1 MVMRPLKKS
10 AIREIKNSLGRYLAI
25 LAIIALGVGF
35 FCGLRV
41 CKPAMLSAAQSYI
54 DEHKMFDYRLIS
66 TLGFTKDDETY
77 FASMDGV
84 NAAEGAVYV
93 DVLCP
98 GEDGGNSALRVHSI
112 TQSVNTLSLTA
123 GRMPENDRE
132 VVIDARYADESAL
145 GTQLTLS
152 SDNDRD
158 TLDKFKYTSYTIV
171 GLADSVY
178 YLNYERGNTDL
189 GSGNIAGFVYMPYEG
204 FDLDYFT
211 EIFVDIET
219 TGAIYS
225 DEYNACVDAFEDRIE
240 QECESRSDLRY
251 RSLVD
256 DAQQEIDDAQ
266 AELDEKYEDY
276 VSEKADAEQ
285 ELSDAKAE
293 LDDAQQQI
301 EDGERELADGAAQL
315 SDAKRQYNSGKKQY
329 SSSKST
335 FETQRDEALSQLDAA
350 QQEIDTQRDTV
361 QTGLDQIEAS
371 GVIGQY
377 NQLCEAETQVNDG
390 IETLEHERDAQLA
403 DIQSGID
410 AANTSVSEI
419 DGSIAAAQSD
429 CDASVASLEG
439 QISSLQGNISAWHSQ
454 ASALDPEDEEQAAEI
469 DALNGQI
476 SSAEGEIDALQSQI
490 DTVKTDAQAEIADLE
505 SRKSACEDTI
515 TTLSAQV
522 DEVNAAFDAQRA
534 ELDAQS
540 EQISAGKATIEETG
554 VIDQYREAQEA
565 LAQLDAAQAELD
577 AQREAAE
584 AELDGYQS
592 QLDSASAQLG
602 SAKKQIKQGESK
614 LESGRQEMDDAKQEY
629 QTGLEDYESA
639 KADAETQFADAEAEL
654 ADAQQE
660 IDDAQQE
667 VDDIEPA
674 TLYVLKRSTNVGYA
688 CFESDSQIVQG
699 VSTVFPLFF
708 LLVAALV
715 CMTTMTRMVDE
726 QRTLIGTLKALGY
739 SRGAILSKYLFYAG
753 SAALLGTLIGYFGG
767 SCIFPK
773 IIWEAYGM
781 MYGFAPIPYVLSPL
795 LGAVSMAAA
804 LLCSMGVTWWCCGA
818 ELKNMPAQ
826 LIRPKAPKPGK
837 RILLEH
843 IGFIWG
849 HLSFLRKVTLRNIF
863 RYKKRLLMMV
873 VGISGCT
880 ALLVTGLG
888 INDSIANLASDQ
900 FGRIMVYDM
909 SVGFI
914 DDQDEQA
921 QNDFMTEMSGE
932 IEDALFVYEGSA
944 DVAFG
949 DKTRSVS
956 IIVSESDD
964 MQSFIDLHSG
974 DSHVNFPGTGEC
986 IIDAGLADRLDA
998 KVGDTMTVYNAQM
1011 ERMTLTVSGIF
1022 DNYVYNYLIV
1032 GSESVE
1038 GQWSEA
1044 PQSNSAFVNI
1054 AEGQDTGTVSAHIA
1068 GLDTVSNVSVSSEV
1082 RGRFESMMTSLN
1094 AVIVM
1099 VVLCAAA
1106 LAFIVLYNLT
1116 NININER
1123 VREIATVKV
1132 LGFTLRETA
1141 SYVLSENF
1149 ALSALGA
1156 LVGLPLGKLLHT
1168 FVMSQIKVDLV
1179 MFDVRV
1185 LPLSYAIAVALT
1197 MLFAALVNLAML
1209 RRISTIPMAESL
1221 KTVE

>member
-1 MVMRPLKKS
+1 MVMKPLKKS

-35 FCGLRV
+35 FCGLRI
-41 CKPAMLSAAQSYI
+41 CKSAMLSAARSYI
-54 DEHKMFDYRLIS
+54 DENRMFDYRLIS
-66 TLGFTKDDETY
+66 TLGFTAEDEVY
-77 FASMDGV
+77 FASLDGV
-84 NAAEGAVYV
+84 NAAEGAVYA

-98 GEDGGNSALRVHSI
+98 GEDGSNRALRVHSI

-123 GRMPENDRE
+123 GRMPENGRE
-132 VVIDARYADESAL
+132 LVLDARYADESML
-145 GTQLTLS
+145 GAELTLS
-152 SDNDRD
+152 QDNDQD
-158 TLDKFKYTSYTIV
+158 TLDKFKYTSYTVV
-171 GLADSVY
+171 GLANSVY

-189 GSGNIAGFVYMPYEG
+189 GSGNISAFAYIPYDG
-204 FDLDYFT
+204 FDVDYYS

-219 TGAIYS
+219 TGDIYS
-225 DEYNACVDAFEDRIE
+225 DEYNACIDAFEDKIE

-266 AELDEKYEDY
+266 AELDEKYADY
-276 VSEKADAEQ
+276 ETEKADAEQ
-285 ELSDAKAE
+285 ELEDARTQLDDAEQQIADGEKELEDGAAE
-293 LDDAQQQI
+293 LDDA
-301 EDGERELADGAAQL
+301 
-315 SDAKRQYNSGKKQY
+315 KRQYRSGKKQY
-329 SSSKST
+329 KASKSA
-335 FETQRDEALSQLDAA
+335 FEEQRDATLAQLDAA
-350 QQEIDTQRDTV
+350 QAEIDTQRETV
-361 QTGLDQIEAS
+361 QAGIDQIEAG
-371 GVIGQY
+371 GVIDQY
-377 NQLCEAETQVNDG
+377 NQLLESETQVNAA
-390 IETLEHERDAQLA
+390 IEALESERSAQLSPV
-403 DIQSGID
+403 QSAID
-410 AANTSVSEI
+410 DANASISSIE
-419 DGSIAAAQSD
+419 GSISAAQSD
-429 CDASVASLEG
+429 CDVNVSALEG
-439 QISSLQGNISAWHSQ
+439 QISALQGNISAWNSQ
-454 ASALDPEDEEQAAEI
+454 ISALDPEDEGQAAQI
-469 DALNGQI
+469 ASLNGQI
-476 SSAEGEIDALQSQI
+476 ASAEGEISSLEARI
-490 DTVKTDAQAEIADLE
+490 GTTKADAQSEIADLE
-505 SRKSACEDTI
+505 SQKSTYEGTI
-515 TTLSAQV
+515 TTLNAQV
-522 DEVNAAFDAQRA
+522 DEVNAAFDPQRS
-534 ELDAQS
+534 ELDAQAD
-540 EQISAGKATIEETG
+540 QIASGKAAIEESG
-554 VIDQYREAQEA
+554 VIDQYQAAQEG

-577 AQREAAE
+577 AQREAAQT
-584 AELDGYQS
+584 ELDGYRS
-592 QLDSASAQLG
+592 QLDSASSQLG
-602 SAKKQIKQGESK
+602 SAKKQIRQGESK
-614 LESGRQEMDDAKQEY
+614 LESGRQELEDAREEY
-629 QTGLEDYESA
+629 QTGLEDYETA
-639 KADAETQFADAEAEL
+639 KADADTQFADAEAEL

-688 CFESDSQIVQG
+688 CFESDSQIVHG
-699 VSTVFPLFF
+699 ISTVFPLFF

-726 QRTLIGTLKALGY
+726 QRTIIGTLKALGY
-739 SRGAILSKYLFYAG
+739 SRGAILSKYMFYAG
-753 SAALLGTLIGYFGG
+753 SAALVGALIGYFGG
-767 SCIFPK
+767 SYIFPK
-773 IIWEAYGM
+773 IIWKAYGM

-795 LGAVSMAAA
+795 LGAVSLTAA

-818 ELKNMPAQ
+818 ELGNMPAQ

-843 IGFIWG
+843 IGFIWE

-873 VGISGCT
+873 IGISGCT

-888 INDSIANLASDQ
+888 INDSIANLPSDQ
-900 FGRIMVYDM
+900 FGKIMIYDI

-914 DDQDEQA
+914 DDRTEETQA
-921 QNDFMTEMSGE
+921 DFTSEMAGE
-932 IEDALFVYEGSA
+932 IDDALFVYEGSA

-949 DKTRSVS
+949 DQTRSVS
-956 IIVSESDD
+956 IIISDRSD
-964 MQSFIDLHSG
+964 ISGFMDLHSG
-974 DSHVNFPGTGEC
+974 SEAVNFPGRGEC
-986 IIDAGLADRLDA
+986 VIDAGLADRLGA
-998 KVGDTMTVYNAQM
+998 KAGDSMTVYNAQM
-1011 ERMTLTVSGIF
+1011 DRMTLTVSGIF

-1038 GQWSEA
+1038 GQWTEVPA
-1044 PQSNSAFVNI
+1044 ENTAFVNVG
-1054 AEGQDTGTVSAHIA
+1054 EGSDAGEVGAHIA

-1082 RGRFESMMTSLN
+1082 RGRFESMMSSLN

-1123 VREIATVKV
+1123 IREIATVKV

-1156 LVGLPLGKLLHT
+1156 LVGLPLGKLLHS

-1185 LPLSYAIAVALT
+1185 LPLSYVVAVALT

-1209 RRISTIPMAESL
+1209 HRINAIPMAESL